1 MRRLYSFIFY
11 AITPLIIF
19 RLWWRSLKNPD
30 YSKPWLERFGIYSE
44 AYIQNVIWFHAVS
57 VGEVEALYPLVELF
71 LNRHPEIPI
80 LITTTTPTGSACV
93 KKKLQNRVAHVYLPY
108 DLPLVIHQF
117 MKTFKPIKTVIMETE
132 IWPNLYNYCGHAKI
146 PLYLINARL
155 SEKSARGYQKAAAL
169 FKSSLQNLAICA
181 VQTKND
187 ADRFVKIG
195 VLPDKIINMG
205 NMKFDVAISDEMIS
219 EAISLKQALFPDRF
233 VLVAAS
239 THEGEEVIF
248 IELFEELQLAISNIT
263 LLIAPRHPERFNEVK
278 ELAQKKGL
286 SVSRRTGPKIKDVT
300 SDVYLLDTLG
310 ELKLFYGAADIAFV
324 GGSLV
329 PVGGHNVLE
338 PAAMGVPVLFGHH
351 MDNFLTIANEM
362 LTAEAAIQCSAQT
375 LKTTLLNL
383 YHNKELSA
391 LLVENAR
398 VFVKQ
403 NKGATEHIYKVLN
416 G

>member
-1 MRRLYSFIFY
+1 MRRLYSCIFY
-11 AITPLIIF
+11 AITPLIIL

-30 YSKPWLERFGIYSE
+30 YSKRWLERFGLYSE

-57 VGEVEALYPLVELF
+57 VGEVEALFPLVELF

-80 LITTTTPTGSACV
+80 LITTTTPTGSARV
-93 KKKLQNRVAHVYLPY
+93 KKKLQSRVAHVYLPY
-108 DLPLVIHQF
+108 DLPFVIHQF
-117 MKTFKPIKTVIMETE
+117 MKTFRPIKTVIMETE

-155 SEKSARGYQKAAAL
+155 SEKSARGYQNATAL
-169 FKSSLQNLAICA
+169 IKSALQNLTMCA

-195 VLPDKIINMG
+195 MMPHKIINMG

-219 EAISLKQALFPDRF
+219 EAKNLKQALFPDRF

-239 THEGEEVIF
+239 THAGEEVIF
-248 IELFEELQLAISNIT
+248 IEMYKELQLSISNII
-263 LLIAPRHPERFNEVK
+263 LVIAPRHPERFNTVK
-278 ELAQKKGL
+278 ALAQKKGL
-286 SVSRRTGPKIKDVT
+286 SVSTRTGHKIKDVT

-310 ELKLFYGAADIAFV
+310 ELKRFYGTADIAFV

-338 PAAMGVPVLFGHH
+338 PAAMGVPVVFGHH
-351 MDNFLTIANEM
+351 MDNFSTIADEM
-362 LTAEAAIQCSAQT
+362 LTAEAAIQCSEQT
-375 LKTTLLNL
+375 LKGTLLKL
-383 YHNKELSA
+383 YHNKELSI

-398 VFVKQ
+398 IFVEKNQ
-403 NKGATEHIYKVLN
+403 GATERIYKLLN
-416 G
+416 E